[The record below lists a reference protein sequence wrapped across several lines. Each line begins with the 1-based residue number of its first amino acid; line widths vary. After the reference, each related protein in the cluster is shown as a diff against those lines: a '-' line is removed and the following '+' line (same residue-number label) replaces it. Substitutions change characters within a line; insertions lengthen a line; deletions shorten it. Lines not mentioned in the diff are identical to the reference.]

1 MKWTKVPNKIHDKYF
16 GFYILLIDLFFE
28 YSRQERMFFK
38 TIIADSSY
46 DFKHPLYHSGDPE
59 AGFYKLYYQ
68 LLLNSLRRNERYHI
82 RIADRTVSNKRF
94 PLSQTERLDELMQC
108 LNNGFTKKTQYA
120 FLDDV
125 VLSIEPRPAK
135 DRLLIQLADILMG
148 AVGFHWEGLHKRAE
162 AKKSK
167 VYLANHIA
175 QKLGYRNLIFTT
187 YASDRYFN
195 IFHIQPR

>member
-1 MKWTKVPNKIHDKYF
+1 MGTVYKIYCDESRQNGEKYKLMGSIWIKKDYGWHFVNEFHNRCIRNFGVLPAHMKWTKVPNKIHDKYF

-108 LNNGFTKKTQYA
+108 LNNGFTKKT
-120 FLDDV
+120 
-125 VLSIEPRPAK
+125 
-135 DRLLIQLADILMG
+135 
-148 AVGFHWEGLHKRAE
+148 
-162 AKKSK
+162 
-167 VYLANHIA
+167 
-175 QKLGYRNLIFTT
+175 
-187 YASDRYFN
+187 
-195 IFHIQPR
+195 